1 MQYKSYIM
9 DFKEAFKTR
18 FGESSGSRTGA
29 GSGAEN
35 GKPDYYLTPS
45 SKVYTNPNGTGKKFV
60 VSDESVSKNII
71 GTDEN
76 GNPIISFDNLDAY
89 MLPDESTWDD
99 IIKDILNKIGPY
111 NKLEDGSAYGVDENG
126 NIIYSYGGQ
135 GEKDKYGRSN
145 VSKAVEKAVNEIIA
159 SGSIDYSTIYIHSH
173 PHPKTGYSQNLTN
186 PDDFD
191 AVTKLNIR
199 GGMMITEASVFFFN
213 STRGVFMQF
222 KNSDINDFIRGKK

>member
-1 MQYKSYIM
+1 
-9 DFKEAFKTR
+9 
-18 FGESSGSRTGA
+18 
-29 GSGAEN
+29 
-35 GKPDYYLTPS
+35 
-45 SKVYTNPNGTGKKFV
+45 
-60 VSDESVSKNII
+60 
-71 GTDEN
+71 
-76 GNPIISFDNLDAY
+76 

-111 NKLEDGSAYGVDENG
+111 NELEDGSAYGVDENG

-159 SGSIDYSTIYIHSH
+159 GGAIDFSTIYVHSH
-173 PHPKTGYSQNLTN
+173 PHHLTGYSQNLTN
-186 PDDFD
+186 PHDFD

-199 GGMMITEASVFFFN
+199 GGMMITEKSVFFFN

-222 KNSDINDFIRGKK
+222 EYRKINDYIRKK